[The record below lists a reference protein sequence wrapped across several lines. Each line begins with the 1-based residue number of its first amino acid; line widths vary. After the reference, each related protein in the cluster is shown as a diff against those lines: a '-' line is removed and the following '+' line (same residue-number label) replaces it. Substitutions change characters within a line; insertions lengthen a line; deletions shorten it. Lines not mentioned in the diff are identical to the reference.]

1 MTAHPRL
8 TIISVAFFTIW
19 IGILIS
25 LCAAPI
31 LAEQRSSKS
40 SHRGPPPPPSTAEA
54 DKQQRK
60 QSLDAEKRKLRLEQ
74 AKRELS
80 AAENRLR
87 LRTPSGISENPGPRD
102 NAAFRGSKS
111 PELPAFVPAA
121 APPAEECLRAYFA
134 AAKGATSMDE
144 LLDYLPH
151 KEQKMLR
158 ERQANF
164 DPRKAAAKQE
174 QLRAKD
180 PDLSEDR
187 ITFLTN
193 SPYANAFER
202 HKKRANKF
210 LDVLSAKSDG
220 NKATIVISTLSMAK
234 SLGQEYPYSKA
245 TIEMVGEAGYWRID
259 TYNDSSW
266 RYKERPTTP

>member
-1 MTAHPRL
+1 MSTNSQLATTPVAFL
-8 TIISVAFFTIW
+8 TIWVCVLTWLTPAP
-19 IGILIS
+19 S
-25 LCAAPI
+25 LAV
-31 LAEQRSSKS
+31 QRSSKS
-40 SHRGPPPPPSTAEA
+40 SHRGPALSPTTTEV
-54 DKQQRK
+54 DKQRRK
-60 QSLDAEKRKLRLEQ
+60 EALDSEKRRQRMEKAE
-74 AKRELS
+74 RELK

-87 LRTPSGISENPGPRD
+87 SRIPSGFSEKPGVPD
-102 NAAFRGSKS
+102 SSAFRGPKA
-111 PELPAFVPAA
+111 PELPPFVPSA

-134 AAKGATSMDE
+134 AAKEATSMDQ

-151 KEQKMLR
+151 KEQKTLR

-174 QLRAKD
+174 LLRAKD
-180 PDLSEDR
+180 PDRSEDQ

-193 SPYANAFER
+193 SPYANELEH
-202 HKKRANKF
+202 HKRRASKF

-220 NKATIVISTLSMAK
+220 NKATVVISTLHMAK

-245 TIEMVGEAGYWRID
+245 TIELVGEAGYWRID

-266 RYKERPTTP
+266 HYKRPPTTP